1 MKQKM
6 NHREK
11 RAVLML
17 GTAHALTHSMMLTF
31 PAILIPLMKEFDL
44 NLFGVG
50 VLGNIAYFLFGAGA
64 LPAGFLSDRW
74 GAKRVLNLFFL
85 GSLAACLIIFTSKN
99 IVMMA
104 FGLLLAGAS
113 ASLYHP
119 SGLSYLTQNI
129 RLRGKALG
137 YHGMAGN
144 VGLAAAP
151 SLAALGAMHLGWRS
165 VYLVLAFLFGIVA
178 FMNWRSRFW
187 QSGESGGEDHGD
199 DTIVSNERT
208 DTVPLVIVYLIFV
221 LAGFI
226 YRGALT
232 YLPTYLSSSTTEGRG
247 WDLSI
252 GEAGAVT
259 TAALVLGIFA
269 QWLGGNLSQ
278 RYRLESLCLILIAMA
293 LPFLLY
299 MAYSGGPTLAVV
311 TGLFIFFYFCWQP
324 VSNGL
329 IAQYTHHSFRSLAFG
344 VSFTLSFGT
353 GSFASSIGGK
363 IGDLYG
369 LDRIYFF
376 LGVLLVV
383 SFLLSIVL
391 VALARGRR
399 GRGEKEA
406 YSY

>member
-1 MKQKM
+1 MKQRM
-6 NHREK
+6 NHRER
-11 RAVLML
+11 RAVLLL

-31 PAILIPLMKEFDL
+31 PAILIPLMDEFKL

-50 VLGNIAYFLFGAGA
+50 ILGNIGYFLFGAGA

-85 GSLAACLIIFTSKN
+85 GSLIACLIIFFSKN
-99 IVMMA
+99 VVMMA

-119 SGLSYLTQNI
+119 SGLSYLTQHV
-129 RLRGKALG
+129 RQRGKALG

-165 VYLVLAFLFGIVA
+165 VYLVLAVLFGIVA
-178 FMNWRSRFW
+178 FVNWRSKFW
-187 QSGESGGEDHGD
+187 IGAASSGDDHGEGR
-199 DTIVSNERT
+199 IVSNENT
-208 DTVPLVIVYLIFV
+208 EKVPLVIVYLIFV
-221 LAGFI
+221 LAGLI

-232 YLPTYLSSSTTEGRG
+232 YLPAYLSSPTSGGRG

-278 RYRLESLCLILIAMA
+278 RYRLESLCLLLIAMA
-293 LPFLLY
+293 LPFLFF
-299 MAYSGGPTLAVV
+299 MAYSGGLTLAVV

-363 IGDLYG
+363 IGDLFG
-369 LDRIYFF
+369 LDRVYFF
-376 LGVLLVV
+376 LGILLVV
-383 SFLLSIVL
+383 GFLLSIVL

-399 GRGEKEA
+399 ARGEKEA

>member
-1 MKQKM
+1 
-6 NHREK
+6 
-11 RAVLML
+11 
-17 GTAHALTHSMMLTF
+17 MMLTF

-50 VLGNIAYFLFGAGA
+50 LLGNIAYFLFGAGA
-64 LPAGFLSDRW
+64 LPAGFLADRW
-74 GAKRVLNLFFL
+74 GTKRVLNLFFL

-151 SLAALGAMHLGWRS
+151 SLAAIGAMHLGWRS

-178 FMNWRSRFW
+178 LMNWRSHFW
-187 QSGESGGEDHGD
+187 QSVESGGEDRGD
-199 DTIVSNERT
+199 DTIVSDERT

-376 LGVLLVV
+376 LGVLLMV

-391 VALARGRR
+391 VSLARGRR
-399 GRGEKEA
+399 GRGKKEA